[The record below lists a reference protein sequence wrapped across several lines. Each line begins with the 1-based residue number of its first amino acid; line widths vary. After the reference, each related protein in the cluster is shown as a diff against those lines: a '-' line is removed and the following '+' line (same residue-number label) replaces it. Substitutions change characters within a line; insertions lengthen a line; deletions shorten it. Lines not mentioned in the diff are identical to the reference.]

1 MLEKVIAKIQNIND
15 NILFL
20 ENIDVEIKNN
30 RDKLNFFEI
39 IGLDPD
45 KHGVMKYVYENIHM
59 FVLSDND
66 ENDKPFSINL
76 INGEVKIMA
85 VIDNEL
91 RIFM

>member
-1 MLEKVIAKIQNIND
+1 MLKLKTIEINL
-15 NILFL
+15 I
-20 ENIDVEIKNN
+20 
-30 RDKLNFFEI
+30 FFEI